1 MYSLIHLR
9 CLAFKLHKII
19 GQRSFQ
25 ICTGSQN
32 LKLVKDKFWYY
43 CYNYNQLKS
52 RKMDHKVLQQSSSN
66 FENGHD
72 ITRVLGSQECRCRS
86 VLFNMEFRNPDQCG
100 YWTCVMLLSKFHA
113 IPACIFSSKKQ
124 PYHAQTLVQTKSFL
138 ILFPNSSEKT
148 RVSPVSVLKIDL
160 NSVTVTFI
168 GFKSL
173 LTAAHN

>member
-1 MYSLIHLR
+1 MPHVQDGHHWPWEFHVGQITKHALISLKIVSNCCLVVTIQKMYCLMHLR

-72 ITRVLGSQECRCRS
+72 ITRVLGLPRVQMQISAVQYGIPKSRS
-86 VLFNMEFRNPDQCG
+86 MWILDMRN
-100 YWTCVMLLSKFHA
+100 
-113 IPACIFSSKKQ
+113 
-124 PYHAQTLVQTKSFL
+124 
-138 ILFPNSSEKT
+138 
-148 RVSPVSVLKIDL
+148 
-160 NSVTVTFI
+160 
-168 GFKSL
+168 
-173 LTAAHN
+173 AAE